1 MARVN
6 SRDAK
11 RRPTIA
17 RQQAVRRR
25 PASTGLKGTF
35 RERSGRQMA
44 SPSST
49 RSRVVTV
56 VDWEGD
62 KYKTKDDLAR
72 KMIKSGEIPL
82 QEIR

>member
-1 MARVN
+1 M
-6 SRDAK
+6 
-11 RRPTIA
+11 A
-17 RQQAVRRR
+17 RQQAVRKK
-25 PASTGLKGTF
+25 PVSGSLKGAF
-35 RERSGRQMA
+35 RARSERQMA
-44 SPSST
+44 SSSST

-62 KYKTKDDLAR
+62 KYKTRDDLAR

>member
-6 SRDAK
+6 SRGAK
-11 RRPTIA
+11 RRPTMA
-17 RQQAVRRR
+17 RQQAVRKR

-35 RERSGRQMA
+35 RARSERQTA
-44 SPSST
+44 SPSRT

-62 KYKTKDDLAR
+62 KCKTRDDLAR